1 MDNAELQ
8 NLMTDTLLLVMWLSL
23 PALGIAALVGL
34 VVGLLQ
40 AVTQIQDQ
48 SLPQTLKLIAVL
60 VTIAVA
66 GLLLA
71 PALLRHTETILERFP
86 ELTR

>member
-1 MDNAELQ
+1 MHSGELQ
-8 NLMTDTLLLVMWLSL
+8 SLMSNTLLVVLWLSL
-23 PALGIAALVGL
+23 PALGIAATVGL

-48 SLPQTLKLIAVL
+48 SLPQTVKLVAVL
-60 VTIAVA
+60 VVIAIV
-66 GLLLA
+66 GPLLA
-71 PALLRHTETILERFP
+71 PALLRHAEEVFDRFP